1 MRLQGLLRWA
11 GRGLAACSALLPF
24 TGLIPPGGTAA
35 WALPVRPPPGGGGG
49 VSRFAPGLL
58 RKRPPL
64 CYNKNRKTERGSM
77 L

>member
-24 TGLIPPGGTAA
+24 TGLIPPGGAAA
-35 WALPVRPPPGGGGG
+35 WALLALSVPRLVALHKIL
-49 VSRFAPGLL
+49 S
-58 RKRPPL
+58 L
-64 CYNKNRKTERGSM
+64 CYNKIEKMERGST